1 MAAGGTA
8 MNDLVETWRTVP
20 SRPKPTR
27 ADHAIL
33 VHIYPPG
40 ASMGARYILGDQPL
54 VIGRG
59 NHCDLRIEETS
70 ISRHHARIQPEAD
83 GYVVV
88 DLQSTNGT
96 YVNDALTSECRLQ
109 DGDYLRIG
117 NCIYRFLS
125 GDNVE
130 AAYHEEIYRRTII
143 DALTEIHNKRFLMEH
158 LERELARSARF
169 HRPLALVIFD
179 IDHFKTINDQ
189 MGHLA
194 GDFTLRELAACV
206 KTGVRKE
213 EEFARYGG
221 DEFVVILPETTREG
235 AVTFAERIRSAVEQK
250 RFVFEDKLFPVTI
263 SVGVAVTSGE
273 AKLGAAELLARADAK
288 LYEAKEAGR
297 NRVAA

>member
-1 MAAGGTA
+1 
-8 MNDLVETWRTVP
+8 
-20 SRPKPTR
+20 
-27 ADHAIL
+27 
-33 VHIYPPG
+33 
-40 ASMGARYILGDQPL
+40 MGARYILGDQPL

-59 NHCDLRIEETS
+59 NHCDIRIQDS
-70 ISRHHARIQPEAD
+70 SVSRHHARIQPEAD
-83 GYVVV
+83 GYAVR

-96 YVNDALTSECRLQ
+96 YVNDTLANERRLQ

-143 DALTEIHNKRFLMEH
+143 DALTDIHNKRFLMEY

-169 HRPLALVIFD
+169 HRPLALVMFD

-206 KTGVRKE
+206 KAGVRKE

-235 AVTFAERIRSAVEQK
+235 ALTFAERIRSGVEQK
-250 RFVFEDKLFPVTI
+250 RFIFEDKLYPVTI
-263 SVGVAVTSGE
+263 SVGVAFTEGE
-273 AKLGAAELLARADAK
+273 ESLSATELIARADER
-288 LYEAKEAGR
+288 LYQAKEAGR
-297 NRVAA
+297 NRVAV

>member
-1 MAAGGTA
+1 VVVGGTG
-8 MNDLVETWRTVP
+8 MNDLVETWKTAP
-20 SRPKPTR
+20 SRPK
-27 ADHAIL
+27 ALLGDHAIL

-40 ASMGARYILGDQPL
+40 TSMGARYVLADRPL

-59 NHCDLRIEETS
+59 NHCDIRIDDS
-70 ISRHHARIQPEAD
+70 SVSRHHARIDPEAD
-83 GYVVV
+83 GYAVF

-96 YVNDALTSECRLQ
+96 YVNDTLVNECRLH

-130 AAYHEEIYRRTII
+130 AAYHEEIYRRTIV
-143 DALTEIHNKRFLMEH
+143 DALTDIHNKRFLTEH
-158 LERELARSARF
+158 LERELARSTRF
-169 HRPLALVIFD
+169 HRPLALVMFD

-206 KTGVRKE
+206 KTAIRKE

-235 AVTFAERIRSAVEQK
+235 ALIFAERIRSNVEQK
-250 RFVFEDKLFPVTI
+250 RFIFEDKLYPVTV
-263 SVGVAVTSGE
+263 SVGVAVTGGE
-273 AKLGAAELLARADAK
+273 EKLSATELLARADAK

-297 NRVAA
+297 NRVAG

>member
-1 MAAGGTA
+1 
-8 MNDLVETWRTVP
+8 MNDLVETWKTAP
-20 SRPKPTR
+20 SRPKPAS

-40 ASMGARYILGDQPL
+40 ASMGARYILGDRPL

-59 NHCDLRIEETS
+59 NHCDLRIEDSS
-70 ISRHHARIQPEAD
+70 ISRHHARIEPEAA

-96 YVNDALTSECRLQ
+96 YVNDTLTTECRLQ

-158 LERELARSARF
+158 LERELARSTRF

-179 IDHFKTINDQ
+179 VDHFKTINDQ

-221 DEFVVILPETTREG
+221 DEFVVILPETTCEG

-250 RFVFEDKLFPVTI
+250 RFIFEDKLFPVTI
-263 SVGVAVTSGE
+263 SVGVAVTGGE
-273 AKLGAAELLARADAK
+273 AKLSAAELLARADAK